1 MFRFDPSLQGQAIVP
16 RVLNQRAPNAQQ
28 TLRGRGLGFR
38 VAGFVNTNNQGLH
51 NRVARQSP
59 GPNARVRQGTVV
71 SVTLFTA
78 QQGSVTV
85 PNVLNQT
92 LGVAQSALLRQG
104 LRFRVAGSVNTG
116 NRGQTNRVARQSP
129 GPNARVGR
137 GTVVGL
143 TLYRFAQAPPPRGA
157 VVVPSVINQPL
168 GRAQQV
174 ITRSGLRFRVAGT
187 VNTTN
192 RNFNGRVARQ
202 NPPRGRRVSRG
213 KVVTLTLFRFA
224 QAPPPQGAVVV
235 PSVINQPLGSAQQ
248 ALTRSGLRFRVAGT
262 VNTTNR
268 NFNGRVARQNPPRG
282 RRVSRGTVVT
292 LTLYRFAQAPPP
304 QGAVVV
310 PSVVNQPIQNA
321 IRILRQAGL
330 RPGSAAFVPSRDP
343 NRNLRVRTQSP
354 RAGARINRGGR
365 VDLVVFFHSP

>member
-143 TLYRFAQAPPPRGA
+143 TLYRFAQAPPP
-157 VVVPSVINQPL
+157 
-168 GRAQQV
+168 
-174 ITRSGLRFRVAGT
+174 
-187 VNTTN
+187 
-192 RNFNGRVARQ
+192 
-202 NPPRGRRVSRG
+202 
-213 KVVTLTLFRFA
+213 
-224 QAPPPQGAVVV
+224 
-235 PSVINQPLGSAQQ
+235 
-248 ALTRSGLRFRVAGT
+248 
-262 VNTTNR
+262 
-268 NFNGRVARQNPPRG
+268 
-282 RRVSRGTVVT
+282 
-292 LTLYRFAQAPPP
+292 

>member
-168 GRAQQV
+168 G
-174 ITRSGLRFRVAGT
+174 
-187 VNTTN
+187 
-192 RNFNGRVARQ
+192 
-202 NPPRGRRVSRG
+202 
-213 KVVTLTLFRFA
+213 
-224 QAPPPQGAVVV
+224 
-235 PSVINQPLGSAQQ
+235 SAQQ